1 MAYNFVCRKPRRAN
15 EHQLT
20 YFASK
25 DMGVSHTLS
34 RRFFWSENILWK
46 ENIQRRRVTVV
57 LGGKDPIVDT
67 EVVGKY
73 LTGADNGSR
82 ETGIWKEGIWKGDG
96 LDVLW
101 FRELDHMQVFYK
113 KKTRGRLV
121 DVVRR
126 YCTEW
131 GEGFVGN
138 IVAPP
143 STRRQWRPW
152 GADAFG

>member
-1 MAYNFVCRKPRRAN
+1 
-15 EHQLT
+15 
-20 YFASK
+20 
-25 DMGVSHTLS
+25 MGVSHTLS

-46 ENIQRRRVTVV
+46 EDIQRRRVTVV
-57 LGGKDPIVDT
+57 LGGKDLIVDT

-82 ETGIWKEGIWKGDG
+82 ETGSWKEGIWKGDG

-101 FRELDHMQVFYK
+101 FRELDHMQVFDK

-143 STRRQWRPW
+143 STRRQWRP
-152 GADAFG
+152 